1 MLNYKIHGCEISS
14 QERSWVFNY
23 NRKKLS
29 KKERETE
36 DGKAVRTHEQKSRSV
51 ERRGRAQRWELSNP
65 AYSSRTHRR
74 ISSCPPN
81 AGSFSFQVEGTGN
94 AAVEAETKQVTSTQV
109 Y

>member
-1 MLNYKIHGCEISS
+1 M
-14 QERSWVFNY
+14 VFNY

-36 DGKAVRTHEQKSRSV
+36 DGKAVRTHEQKSRSEGREFICV

-65 AYSSRTHRR
+65 AYSSCTHRR
-74 ISSCPPN
+74 ISSCPPH

-94 AAVEAETKQVTSTQV
+94 AAMEAETKQVTSTRV